1 MDPFSL
7 AAKYSL
13 EFAQIYPFR
22 DGNGRMCRMILN
34 AVVAVVAVV
43 AVAPMGSITSKSG
56 VFGTVGTSSWK
67 RRKWLWAVISACR
80 AVVLN
85 EETERCPEPY
95 VYR

>member
-1 MDPFSL
+1 M
-7 AAKYSL
+7 
-13 EFAQIYPFR
+13 EFVQIHPFR

-43 AVAPMGSITSKSG
+43 AVAPMGSTTSKSWLYKIALLLMRG